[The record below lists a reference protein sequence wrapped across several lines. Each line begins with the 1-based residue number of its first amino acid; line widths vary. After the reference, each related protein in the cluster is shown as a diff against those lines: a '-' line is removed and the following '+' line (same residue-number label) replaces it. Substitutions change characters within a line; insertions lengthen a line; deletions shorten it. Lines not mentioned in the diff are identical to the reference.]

1 MDANSRERLQPQM
14 DLDGTGPNLRL
25 PAFIRGKVFYRV
37 NSRQFAVNVIAAF
50 RPFAVLIPRTNQPL
64 WLDLAPSYGWLLAS
78 VETRSSRTAEEAKD
92 WK

>member
-14 DLDGTGPNLRL
+14 DVDGTDPNLRL
-25 PAFIRGKVFYRV
+25 SAFIRV
-37 NSRQFAVNVIAAF
+37 NSRPFAVNVIAAF